1 MRRPRLAPVV
11 IIFAFLMIAQAGAA
25 PIAGADSA
33 STAGEL
39 DAARRTLADAQAA
52 ANAAADAIT
61 DAEGRLE
68 QLHERIDTLETQM
81 TVTQQRVDE
90 LELVVR
96 QRAVDAYTHAGDT
109 GVTVVLD
116 AEDPLQA
123 ARRATA
129 RPRQRERPRR
139 HEKARGA
146 AQRP

>member
-11 IIFAFLMIAQAGAA
+11 VMCACLMIAQVGAA
-25 PIAGADSA
+25 PIARADSA

-39 DAARRTLADAQAA
+39 ETARRTLADAQAA

-68 QLHERIDTLETQM
+68 QLHERIDTLEAQM

-90 LELVVR
+90 LALVVR

-109 GVTVVLD
+109 GVTV
-116 AEDPLQA
+116 
-123 ARRATA
+123 
-129 RPRQRERPRR
+129 
-139 HEKARGA
+139 
-146 AQRP
+146 